1 VLKLD
6 KIIEEKVP
14 GTYKQSIRVNGNKL
28 FLQSM
33 YHRTEDG
40 IPLKE
45 LNLDITDIGLDNW
58 ATRHTKVYH
67 QIVVS
72 YKKKSLAIHTQR
84 CTAKAH
90 SRFQSAIV
98 RHNMVCAQ
106 AYSWT

>member
-1 VLKLD
+1 MLKLD

-45 LNLDITDIGLDNW
+45 LNLDITDIGLDN
-58 ATRHTKVYH
+58 
-67 QIVVS
+67 
-72 YKKKSLAIHTQR
+72 
-84 CTAKAH
+84 
-90 SRFQSAIV
+90 
-98 RHNMVCAQ
+98 
-106 AYSWT
+106 